1 MAKHRDPVGIHAATR
16 RAHSLLGDDGIA
28 GVTGKSAAL
37 AQAWGD
43 PDKEGNH
50 IPFYQAIACD
60 VALMAA
66 GKETPFLSCLTAA
79 VQAATPPVGIDGAQ
93 VLHALRIKTVPET
106 LAEIGK
112 EFGDYAGVVV
122 KALHDGA
129 LSAREKQK
137 LNKELD
143 DIIDK
148 ARDAKRA
155 LR

>member
-1 MAKHRDPVGIHAATR
+1 MAKHRDPLGIHAATR

-43 PDKEGNH
+43 PDKDGHH
-50 IPFYQAIACD
+50 IPFYQVLAIDC
-60 VALMAA
+60 ALMSE
-66 GKETPFLSCLTAA
+66 GKETPHLSCLQAA
-79 VQAATPPVGIDGAQ
+79 VTAATPLTQA
-93 VLHALRIKTVPET
+93 LAALRIKTVPET

-122 KALHDGA
+122 QAMHDGA
-129 LSAREKQK
+129 LSAREKQR

-148 ARDAKRA
+148 AKEAKRA